1 MPRRLQPGIWLLD
14 EPLIISGLWE
24 ILHHVSLG
32 FFHSTAFNQR
42 LQLSLTHSQYIHLC
56 AFTFGS
62 FFYLRNC
69 HIQHYEVFGQIFLF
83 FFPSLVLYN
92 FLFPIFFFFT
102 FVHLKVKYHQTKAK
116 QQPALGQKPRESSN
130 LQLSAWSKGRDYC
143 HLNPLPLCNF
153 HHFLLLCSL
162 VYYKPRRQSRGLTW
176 REARLILLG
185 NYVIF
190 QGNVHLAVDKIKSNK
205 TNFRSDII

>member
-1 MPRRLQPGIWLLD
+1 MFLWVFFTQLHLIKDCSYPSLTASISICVHS
-14 EPLIISGLWE
+14 PLEVFSIWE
-24 ILHHVSLG
+24 IVTS
-32 FFHSTAFNQR
+32 STMR
-42 LQLSLTHSQYIHLC
+42 CLDR
-56 AFTFGS
+56 S
-62 FFYLRNC
+62 FF
-69 HIQHYEVFGQIFLF
+69 FPP
-83 FFPSLVLYN
+83 PSLVLYN

-116 QQPALGQKPRESSN
+116 QQPALGQEPRESSN

-143 HLNPLPLCNF
+143 HLNPLPPCNF

-162 VYYKPRRQSRGLTW
+162 VYYKPRHQSRGLTW
-176 REARLILLG
+176 REAHLILLG